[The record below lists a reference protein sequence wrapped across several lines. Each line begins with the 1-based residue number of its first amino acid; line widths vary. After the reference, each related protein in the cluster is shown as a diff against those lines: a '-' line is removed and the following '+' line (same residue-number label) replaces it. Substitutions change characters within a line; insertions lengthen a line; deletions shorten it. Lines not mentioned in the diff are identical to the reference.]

1 MRSVIFLFVL
11 FCISGFN
18 FFAQPKM
25 SIDKTSIEYGK
36 IPYGG
41 ANLKSYFTV
50 TNIGNE
56 PLIITRVSTGDGGF
70 MCHSFPR
77 EPIMPNKSGEIVFLY
92 DSKRI
97 GPFNKSGY
105 IQSNAVEA
113 NMLIRIKGEIT
124 RAPVAYFDKREVN
137 FGTLEA
143 GDFASFEMF
152 NYGTA
157 LLKINKIESVN
168 HSIPLVT
175 LYDTLSINKD
185 MKLDFYPKANIDSV
199 NFEYQW
205 KLFSNASE
213 EPKVLTAKGKINFSP
228 LNFDTS
234 TVYLKPSEI
243 GTRFFT
249 VKCFNS
255 SNDDIEVNMVSK
267 GEHSEQIW
275 LPSKQIYYSEGEKYT
290 IPAKGEKTLIVAY
303 QSFESLPPEER
314 ITFHSVHK
322 KSKKKYRNVVC
333 IKFKMQ
339 KS

>member
-1 MRSVIFLFVL
+1 MRSVIFLFIGICS
-11 FCISGFN
+11 FGFSV
-18 FFAQPKM
+18 FAQPKI
-25 SIDKTSIEYGK
+25 SLDKTSIDYGK
-36 IPYGG
+36 MPYGG
-41 ANLKSYFTV
+41 SNLKSYFTV

-56 PLIITRVSTGDGGF
+56 PLIITRVTTGDGGF
-70 MCHSFPR
+70 MCHSYTR
-77 EPIMPNKSGEIVFLY
+77 EPIMPNKSAEIVFLY
-92 DSKRI
+92 DTKRI

-113 NMLIRIKGEIT
+113 NMSIRIKGEIT
-124 RAPVAYFDKREVN
+124 PAPVAYFDKREVN

-152 NYGTA
+152 NFGTA

-175 LYDTLSINKD
+175 LYDTLSINND
-185 MKLDFYPKANIDSV
+185 LKLDFYPKANMDSV

-213 EPKVLTAKGKINFSP
+213 EPKILTARGKINFSP
-228 LNFDTS
+228 LSFDTA
-234 TVYLKPSEI
+234 TVYLKPSET

-255 SNDDIEVNMVSK
+255 SSDDIEVNMVSK

-314 ITFHSVHK
+314 ISFHSVNK
-322 KSKKKYRNVVC
+322 KNNKKYRNVVRM
-333 IKFKMQ
+333 KFRVL
-339 KS
+339 

>member
-1 MRSVIFLFVL
+1 MRSVIFLFIGICS
-11 FCISGFN
+11 FSFSA
-18 FFAQPKM
+18 FAQPKI
-25 SIDKTSIEYGK
+25 SLDKTSIDYGK

-41 ANLKSYFTV
+41 SNLKSYFTV
-50 TNIGNE
+50 TNTGNE

-70 MCHSFPR
+70 MCHSYTR
-77 EPIMPNKSGEIVFLY
+77 EPIMPNKSAEIIFLY
-92 DSKRI
+92 DTKRI

-105 IQSNAVEA
+105 IQSNTVEA
-113 NMLIRIKGEIT
+113 NLPIRIKGEIT
-124 RAPVAYFDKREVN
+124 PAPVAYFDKREVN
-137 FGTLEA
+137 FGMLEA
-143 GDFASFEMF
+143 GDFASFNMI

-175 LYDTLSINKD
+175 LYDTLSVNNN
-185 MKLDFYPKANIDSV
+185 MKLDFYPNANVDSV

-213 EPKVLTAKGKINFSP
+213 EPKVLTARGKINFSP
-228 LNFDTS
+228 LRFDTT

-255 SNDDIEVNMVSK
+255 GNDEIEVFMVSK
-267 GEHSEQIW
+267 GEHAEQIW

-303 QSFESLPPEER
+303 QSFESLPPEEK
-314 ITFHSVHK
+314 ITFHSVQK
-322 KSKKKYRNVVC
+322 KSNKKYRNVVS